1 MPELKTI
8 ELTEYEEYS
17 LAPQELS
24 EEAAEN
30 LWHNYGTQVDV
41 QWPSPKTN
49 HRWKLTAQGWV
60 GYIPLTPQ
68 LAISLQ
74 PKVPLSN
81 LFRMWEYAYQ
91 FDFDFLEGLM
101 ACDSLREFYEQL
113 ANILARRV
121 LDRARR
127 GFYRA
132 YVGREERLPYVRGR
146 ADVGRS
152 IRRPL
157 DINLHCHY
165 QEHTAD
171 IEHNRI
177 LAWTLRC
184 IARSG
189 PCTERV
195 LPTVRKAYRALRG
208 VVMLMPYSAKDCERQ
223 RYSRLNADYE
233 MLHTLCRF
241 FLAHSGPTHML
252 GEHFMLPF
260 LVSMPG
266 LYERFVAEWLRQH
279 LPPDL
284 ALKTQDIVHMGQDDE
299 LEFRI
304 DLTLYEEAN
313 DTPRYVL
320 DTKYKA
326 SSKPSTA
333 DIAQIVTYAHS
344 KDCQEALL
352 VYPGS
357 LDQPLDVWNHDIHIR
372 SVTFALD
379 GDLEANGHD
388 FLRQIGLEPA
398 YRTDR

>member
-1 MPELKTI
+1 MRELRII
-8 ELTEYEEYS
+8 ELAGYEENF
-17 LAPQELS
+17 LALQEFS

-30 LWHNYGTQVDV
+30 LWHNYGKKVDV

-74 PKVPLSN
+74 PKVPLGN

-127 GFYRA
+127 GFHRA

-146 ADVGRS
+146 VDVGRS
-152 IRRPL
+152 VRRPL
-157 DINLHCHY
+157 DIKLHCHY
-165 QEHTAD
+165 QEHTPD
-171 IEHNRI
+171 IEYNRI

-189 PCTERV
+189 SCTERV
-195 LPTVRKAYRALRG
+195 LPTVRKAYRALHG
-208 VVMLMPYSAKDCERQ
+208 VVTLTPYNAEDCERQ
-223 RYSRLNADYE
+223 RYSRLNEDYE
-233 MLHTLCRF
+233 TLHTLCRF
-241 FLAHSGPTHML
+241 FLAHSGPTHLL
-252 GEHFMLPF
+252 GEHTMLPF
-260 LVSMPG
+260 LVYMPG
-266 LYERFVAEWLRQH
+266 LYERFVAEWMKQH
-279 LPPDL
+279 LPPGL
-284 ALKTQDIVHMGQDDE
+284 TIKAQDTVHIGQDED

-304 DLTLYEEAN
+304 DLTLYDEESSV
-313 DTPRYVL
+313 PRYVL
-320 DTKYKA
+320 DTKYKVP
-326 SSKPSTA
+326 SKLSTA
-333 DIAQIVTYAHS
+333 DIAQIVTYAHT

-352 VYPGS
+352 VYPS
-357 LDQPLDVWNHDIHIR
+357 PPDQPLDVWNHDIHIR
-372 SVTFALD
+372 SATFALD
-379 GDLEANGHD
+379 GNLEANGHD
-388 FLRQIGLEPA
+388 FLQQVGLAPKR
-398 YRTDR
+398 RTDR